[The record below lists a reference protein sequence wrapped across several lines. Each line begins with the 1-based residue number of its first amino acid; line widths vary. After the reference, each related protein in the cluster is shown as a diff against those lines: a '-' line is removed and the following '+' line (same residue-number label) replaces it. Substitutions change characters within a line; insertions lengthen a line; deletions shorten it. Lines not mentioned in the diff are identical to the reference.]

1 MYKTGDGVTKDLN
14 KALNI
19 YESIVDQ
26 RKGTIDILMGWYPE
40 VRSYSDIGRAA
51 YRASQ
56 MYRKGQGCK
65 ADEEMADLY
74 FEIAMKYGDKN
85 AWYENQNN

>member
-1 MYKTGDGVTKDLN
+1 
-14 KALNI
+14 
-19 YESIVDQ
+19 
-26 RKGTIDILMGWYPE
+26 MGWYPE
-40 VRSYSDIGRAA
+40 IRSYSDIGKAA

-56 MYRKGQGCK
+56 MYRKGYGCK

-85 AWYENQNN
+85 AWYDNQNK